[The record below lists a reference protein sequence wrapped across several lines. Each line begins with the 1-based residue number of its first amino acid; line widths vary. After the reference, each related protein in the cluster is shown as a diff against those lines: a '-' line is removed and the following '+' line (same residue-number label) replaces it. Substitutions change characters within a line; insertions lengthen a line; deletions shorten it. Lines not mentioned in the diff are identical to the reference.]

1 MKWIDGINRIL
12 LTAVTVVLLGGTI
25 GKLYVWAQ
33 TALNLPP
40 LTNQRWVSPTHDITV
55 RVSRPPSE
63 YHKIGEIVIE
73 HRQYTADNT
82 GEWVEVDRFEFPADA
97 EFPYETKRT
106 VTDSVGGWE
115 YRGYAIGP
123 TGLESEN
130 RLPDVNVACVPG
142 QPPDVMVI
150 VERLV
155 GDTNLD
161 GLVNAIDVQL
171 CVNAV
176 LGV

>member
-1 MKWIDGINRIL
+1 M
-12 LTAVTVVLLGGTI
+12 TAKQFDRMITIVGAGLFAMAMAIVVH
-25 GKLYVWAQ
+25 AQ
-33 TALNLPP
+33 TTLDVPP
-40 LTNQRWVSPTHDITV
+40 TKTQRWVSPTHDITV
-55 RVSRPPSE
+55 RVPQPPSG
-63 YHKIGEIVIE
+63 YHKIAEIVIE
-73 HRQYTADNT
+73 HRQYTVDGT
-82 GEWVEVDRFEFPADA
+82 SEWVEVDRFEFPADA

-123 TGLESEN
+123 TGLASEN

-161 GLVNAIDVQL
+161 GLVNAVDVQL